1 MKTEQKWIELTAAIF
16 LFIFFMET
24 KRNTKN
30 PKKII
35 KTNTVENRYGTNMV
49 RAWKESR

>member
-16 LFIFFMET
+16 LFIFFYGNKKEY
-24 KRNTKN
+24 KN
-30 PKKII
+30 PKKNI